1 MSMRV
6 ILMGLVT
13 LCGRIGPGIM
23 GSAFDRRRLED
34 ARAATDASLM
44 GAGTLRAGD
53 PEMRGPGGVHIPGRI
68 RSIITASGRIPA
80 EGKALFQNGSRPIV
94 FTGRDRADALRQ
106 DLGSRAEVISLP
118 SGACGLSVRKAL
130 EHLGARG
137 ARSVMIEGGA
147 RLNYSALAEGV
158 VDEILLTISPRISGE
173 IGAPSLADGIRS
185 LHDPSGR
192 FELAECRPVPE
203 TGEVFL
209 RYMIRAG
216 RQNG

>member
-1 MSMRV
+1 MRV
-6 ILMGLVT
+6 ILMGLAT

-23 GSAFDRRRLED
+23 GSAFDRLRLED

-68 RSIITASGRIPA
+68 RAIITASGRIPA
-80 EGKALFQNGSRPIV
+80 EEKALFQNGSRPIV

-106 DLGSRAEVISLP
+106 DLGTSAEVVSLP
-118 SGACGLSVRKAL
+118 SGACGLSVRKAI
-130 EHLGARG
+130 EYIEACG
-137 ARSVMIEGGA
+137 ARSVIIEGGS

-158 VDEILLTISPRISGE
+158 VDEILLTLSPRISGE

-185 LHDPSGR
+185 LYDPSGG

-209 RYMIRAG
+209 RYIIGAG
-216 RQNG
+216 RRHG